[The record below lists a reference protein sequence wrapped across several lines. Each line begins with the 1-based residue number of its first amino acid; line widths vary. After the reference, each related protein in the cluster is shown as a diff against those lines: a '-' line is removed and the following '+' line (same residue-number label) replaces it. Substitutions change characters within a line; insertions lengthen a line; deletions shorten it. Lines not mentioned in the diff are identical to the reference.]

1 MDNDKPLVLKVN
13 DTYGKLT
20 DVLNNS
26 GLPAVILRIM
36 VRDLGR
42 QIEEMAK
49 KEVYEATVEYQKN
62 QEEKEA
68 GNEQPSNADVQS

>member
-1 MDNDKPLVLKVN
+1 MEDNKPLVLKVN

-20 DVLNNS
+20 DALNNS

-42 QIEEMAK
+42 QIEDMAK
-49 KEVYEATVEYQKN
+49 KEVYEATIEYQKS
-62 QEEKEA
+62 QEDKKEEEC
-68 GNEQPSNADVQS
+68 EQPSNTDV